1 MPSQILISLRVLTAV
16 EHVVKV
22 ELVGEFTI
30 KGIRHPM
37 AAYNV
42 LAKSG
47 M

>member
-1 MPSQILISLRVLTAV
+1 VRIAV
-16 EHVVKV
+16 ENIVKT

-30 KGIRHPM
+30 KGIRLPM

-42 LAKSG
+42 LAKAG